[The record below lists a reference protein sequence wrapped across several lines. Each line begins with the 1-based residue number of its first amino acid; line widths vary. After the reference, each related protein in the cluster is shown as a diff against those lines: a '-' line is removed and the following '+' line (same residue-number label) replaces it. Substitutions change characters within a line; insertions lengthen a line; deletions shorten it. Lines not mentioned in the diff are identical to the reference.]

1 MLGHEDY
8 WLEVCDGREAALTYI
23 RASDD
28 DGVIAALDQYPILM
42 LPEFPAAIAV
52 MGASTDDPDF
62 ADACAENARALR
74 YAQQALR
81 TQLTAAHGT
90 QLTAAYGHL
99 MMNLALVLEG
109 EQRGDRR
116 RNLEHAIA
124 AFRAAGEA
132 YGTGFAHA
140 TMLADEGTSR
150 WQLAE
155 LGVDPEGNLER
166 AAALYGEAR
175 AGFGPGEHAGQ
186 CAVNEAKARVTLA
199 ERGVDA
205 IANLRTAT
213 ELYVT
218 AFRQFDRE
226 DHRAVACVVGLAHAR
241 TRLDEL
247 GETGAGGS

>member
-8 WLEVCDGREAALTYI
+8 WLEVCDGREAALAYI
-23 RASDD
+23 RASG
-28 DGVIAALDQYPILM
+28 DGVIEALEQYPILM

-52 MGASTDDPDF
+52 MGASTDDPGL

-74 YAQQALR
+74 YAQQTLR
-81 TQLTAAHGT
+81 TQLTAAY
-90 QLTAAYGHL
+90 ANL
-99 MMNLALVLEG
+99 MANLALALG
-109 EQRGDRR
+109 SEQRGDRR

-132 YGTGFAHA
+132 YGPGVARA
-140 TMLADEGTSR
+140 RMLADEGTSR
-150 WQLAE
+150 WQLTE

-166 AAALYGEAR
+166 AAVLYGEAR
-175 AGFGPGEHAGQ
+175 AGFGAGEDAGQ

-226 DHRAVACVVGLAHAR
+226 DHRALACVVGLAHAR